1 MTKKNKKHVYKNE
14 ECVMWFYN
22 ILENES
28 YCYCKKCNIHSHL
41 SCLEE
46 WDEKNPS
53 ETGVCC
59 HCRQEG
65 YLVKEIIPSFNC
77 CGYLFF
83 IRKVS
88 TLK

>member
-1 MTKKNKKHVYKNE
+1 MTKKNKKHVYKND
-14 ECVMWFYN
+14 ECVMCFYN

-46 WDEKNPS
+46 WNEKNPL
-53 ETGVCC
+53 ETEVCC

-65 YLVKEIIPSFNC
+65 HLVREIIPSCGC

-83 IRKVS
+83 IRKVP

>member
-1 MTKKNKKHVYKNE
+1 MTKKNKKHVYKND
-14 ECVMWFYN
+14 ECVMCFYN

-46 WDEKNPS
+46 WNEKNPL
-53 ETGVCC
+53 ETEVCC

-65 YLVKEIIPSFNC
+65 HLVREIIPSCGC